1 MSPSPKFNLSFMT
14 DEQLREEFKDKL
26 TAPGGREFYYALCMN
41 ENAAKGKDLSGADMS
56 PEAKREAFFLFH
68 PDSRLICVH
77 GKNRLGFDGIFQ
89 SEAEEKQH
97 RNLWC
102 TYNPCKTTTTTT
114 TTGGVENVL
123 HDTGSSNPAGIISSA
138 SSSCCCL
145 LAIVGLVSMFRS

>member
-1 MSPSPKFNLSFMT
+1 MS

-26 TAPGGREFYYALCMN
+26 TGPGSEFYHALCMN

-56 PEAKREAFFLFH
+56 PEAKKEAFFLFH

-77 GKNRLGFDGIFQ
+77 GKNRLGLDGVFQ

-102 TYNPCKTTTTTT
+102 TYNPCKTTTTT
-114 TTGGVENVL
+114 GGVANVL